1 MPAPDVSILLPVYN
15 SQHFVKKA
23 IDSLLKQ
30 TFTDFELL
38 AINDGS
44 TDGSEKVIQSFKDN
58 RIIYLKNKTSKGL
71 ISALNKGV
79 KFANGKYI
87 ARMDGDDVSLPDR
100 LQKQVNWLE
109 KFPATDVVACQVR
122 FIDEYDN
129 VTGHWKEDLETV
141 TYREI
146 QRKMAWGNCI
156 AHSSVMI
163 RSGIV
168 KEYLFSEKQKN
179 TEDYDLWLR
188 LLADGIRI
196 EKIPEELLLYRIHPI
211 YGIRSTKS
219 NPFLKA
225 FNCKRRFL
233 TRRLLEGEWGL
244 FESMVASTTL
254 YDGVTAIVK
263 EIKGV
268 GKI

>member
-71 ISALNKGV
+71 IFTLNKGV

-87 ARMDGDDVSLPDR
+87 ARMDGDDISLPDR

-109 KFPATDVVACQVR
+109 RFPATDLVACQVR
-122 FIDEYDN
+122 FIDENDN
-129 VTGHWKEDLETV
+129 VSGHWKEDLETV

-146 QRKMAWGNCI
+146 QRKMVWENCI

-168 KEYLFSEKQKN
+168 KEYLFSEKQQY

-196 EKIPEELLLYRIHPI
+196 EKIPEELLLYRVHPLN
-211 YGIRSTKS
+211 GTRSINSK
-219 NPFLKA
+219 PFLKA
-225 FNCKRRFL
+225 FNCKRKFL
-233 TRRLLEGEWGL
+233 SRRLLDGEWGL
-244 FESMVASTTL
+244 FESKVAYTTL
-254 YDGVTAIVK
+254 YDATMALYK
-263 EIKGV
+263 EIKGI